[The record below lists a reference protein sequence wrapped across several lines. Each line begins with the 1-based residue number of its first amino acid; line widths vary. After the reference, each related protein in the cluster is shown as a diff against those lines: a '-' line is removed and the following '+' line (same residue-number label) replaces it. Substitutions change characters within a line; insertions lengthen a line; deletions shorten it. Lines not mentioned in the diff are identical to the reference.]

1 MVTATMT
8 SKGQVTIPKRVRD
21 SLHLRCGDRIAF
33 IMHGQAEALLKP
45 LTKTVDQVFGKLHTP
60 GQPAKTVAEMNAAI
74 ARRMREGRA

>member
-8 SKGQVTIPKRVRD
+8 SKGQVTIPKQVRD